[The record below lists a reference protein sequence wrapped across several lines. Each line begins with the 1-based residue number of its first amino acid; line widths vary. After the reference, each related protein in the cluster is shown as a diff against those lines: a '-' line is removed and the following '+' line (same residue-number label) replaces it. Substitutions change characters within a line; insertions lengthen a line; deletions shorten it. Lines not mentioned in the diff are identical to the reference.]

1 MLVATA
7 LGVFL
12 IPGNYAFVELL
23 GRKKHAAADGA
34 AAPARARPTAER
46 TDDGPP
52 RSSPLLLALVAARL
66 RARSELRAAG
76 GARRRPPG
84 ARSRWPRPQ
93 SLANTPWW
101 ELFDDPQ
108 LQELIRIALVENKD
122 LKIAVERIE
131 EARARYGFTKAD
143 LWPKVDLS
151 GTAGRL
157 RFNSGSLIHTP
168 EGDADT
174 VTEGTETPIYAFSAD
189 VSWEIDFFGR
199 IRRATRGPEGA
210 LPRHPGGAA
219 LRRADAGRGRGPG
232 LLRAARLRPP
242 ARDRARAR
250 SQSRREYVQFAKD
263 RFEGGITPE
272 LDFRQAEAE
281 LRRVETVVFDLERL
295 IALKE
300 NELSVLL
307 GRNPGPILRGRALEE
322 QKLPAAV
329 PAGLPSE
336 LLDRRP
342 DIREAEQ
349 TLAAATANIGE
360 AKALLFPRIALT
372 GSFGFAST
380 EFDTLFEGPSKSW
393 NIIGNLLQPIFH
405 AGKNKRRVEIT
416 ESRQRQMLYDYERT
430 ILQAFRETEDALV
443 AYRKTGEQQQAQAD
457 ARRWP
462 SARCWSWPSC
472 ATRAASPP
480 TSRCSTPSAR
490 SSTPS
495 STRRRPSAATCVSL
509 VRLYK
514 ALGGGWPPAAEAP
527 GAAPPPSAS
536 R

>member
-1 MLVATA
+1 MT
-7 LGVFL
+7 
-12 IPGNYAFVELL
+12 
-23 GRKKHAAADGA
+23 
-34 AAPARARPTAER
+34 RPLAV
-46 TDDGPP
+46 
-52 RSSPLLLALVAARL
+52 LLLAFSVAGCAL
-66 RARSELRAAG
+66 GPDYE
-76 GARRRPPG
+76 RPAVPTPPTWREIPV
-84 ARSRWPRPQ
+84 AEAQ
-93 SLANTPWW
+93 SLANIPWW
-101 ELFDDPQ
+101 ELFDDAQ

-143 LWPKVDLS
+143 FWPKVDLS

-168 EGDADT
+168 EGDAEAI
-174 VTEGTETPIYAFSAD
+174 TEGTETAIYAVSAD
-189 VSWEIDFFGR
+189 VSWELDFFGR
-199 IRRATRGPEGA
+199 IRRASEAQQA
-210 LPRHPGGAA
+210 LFLGTQEA
-219 LRRADAGRGRGPG
+219 RRSAVITLVADV
-232 LLRAARLRPP
+232 
-242 ARDRARAR
+242 ARAYFELRDFDRRLEIAR
-250 SQSRREYVQFAKD
+250 STIQSRREYVQFAKD

-281 LRRVETVVFDLERL
+281 LARVETVVFDLERL

-307 GRNPGPILRGRALEE
+307 GRNPGPILRGRGLHE
-322 QKLPAAV
+322 QKRPAAV

-342 DIREAEQ
+342 DLREAEQ

-360 AKALLFPRIALT
+360 AKAMLFPRIALT
-372 GSFGFAST
+372 GSYGTAST
-380 EFDTLFEGPSKSW
+380 DFDTLFEGPSKSW

-416 ESRQRQMLYDYERT
+416 ESRQRQTLYAYERT

-443 AYRKTGEQQQAQAD
+443 TYQKTGEQDKAQTVRVDAERKVLELAD
-457 ARRWP
+457 LRYKGGVAEYLEVLD
-462 SARCWSWPSC
+462 AQ
-472 ATRAASPP
+472 
-480 TSRCSTPSAR
+480 R
-490 SSTPS
+490 SLFDAELEEAQTLG
-495 STRRRPSAATCVSL
+495 THYVAL

-514 ALGGGWPPAAEAP
+514 ALGGGWPPAAEEPA
-527 GAAPPPSAS
+527 AAPPPSAS